1 MARLATAL
9 ALCAGARAY
18 VAPVA
23 PKATVARGAFY
34 GGGESGALD
43 NLEGAPPGPVPNVA
57 NPGGAWDPLNLADTT
72 EFGPTLEWYRAAELK
87 HCRVAMAAFVGFW
100 WPARARRGRATSR
113 RACPGSPVWG
123 RRRSTRGTTCPC
135 TASTRSSRGS
145 ASWRSPARWSGRTT

>member
-23 PKATVARGAFY
+23 PKAAVARSAFY
-34 GGGESGALD
+34 GGGESSALD

-72 EFGPTLEWYRAAELK
+72 EFGLSLI
-87 HCRVAMAAFVGFW
+87 HI
-100 WPARARRGRATSR
+100 
-113 RACPGSPVWG
+113 
-123 RRRSTRGTTCPC
+123 
-135 TASTRSSRGS
+135 
-145 ASWRSPARWSGRTT
+145 